1 MNQENVVGNDNKEG
15 LEWLDITLFFGNQLD
30 KDTTEGWVS
39 PVEQREERRK
49 KRIGKLMDLMRIS
62 EDMQARCRHLATVV
76 AAWFSYLPE
85 NRQSSF
91 DPDLLLAMQRFNS
104 IRKEDVGAQAT
115 TLLKSNNAE
124 PVMDLTENGLA
135 FTTWNHD
142 EQNWMAATLLT
153 PFIAFIQSDPPRIH
167 LCEWCGA
174 PYRTK
179 RADTRFCSPTC
190 RSNGRIIYRDEPE

>member
-1 MNQENVVGNDNKEG
+1 MGSDNKEG

-30 KDTTEGWVS
+30 TEVIEGWKS
-39 PVEQREERRK
+39 PVEQREERRQ
-49 KRIGKLMDLMRIS
+49 KRIGKLMSLMRIS
-62 EDMQARCRHLATVV
+62 EDMQARCKHLASIV
-76 AAWFSYLPE
+76 AVWFWYLPE
-85 NRQSSF
+85 DKKDRF
-91 DPDLLLAMQRFNS
+91 DPDLLMALQRFQS
-104 IRKEDVGAQAT
+104 IKKKDVGAQAT
-115 TLLKSNNAE
+115 ALFKSNHVE
-124 PVMDLTENGLA
+124 PVLDLTENGLA
-135 FTTWNHD
+135 FTTWRHD

-153 PFIAFIQSDPPRIH
+153 PFIAFIQSDPQLIH